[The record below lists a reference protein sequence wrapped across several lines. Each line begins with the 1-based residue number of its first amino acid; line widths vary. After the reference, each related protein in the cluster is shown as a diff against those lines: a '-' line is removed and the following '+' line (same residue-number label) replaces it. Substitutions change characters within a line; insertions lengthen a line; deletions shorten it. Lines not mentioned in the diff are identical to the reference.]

1 MNIKDLIEILKQKQ
15 EELGNITV
23 CVYDSGLLSYSENL
37 CLEVVDDDYFL
48 DQNEEYKEDKFLLL

>member
-1 MNIKDLIEILKQKQ
+1 MKISKLIETLKQKQ
-15 EELGNITV
+15 EELGDITI

-48 DQNEEYKEDKFLLL
+48 DEDGKCKEEKFLLL